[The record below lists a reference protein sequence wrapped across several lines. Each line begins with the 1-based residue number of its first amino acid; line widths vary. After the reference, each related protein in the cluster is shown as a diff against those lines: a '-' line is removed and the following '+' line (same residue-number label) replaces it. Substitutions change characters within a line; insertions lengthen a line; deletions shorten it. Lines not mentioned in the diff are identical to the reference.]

1 MPCSFDSLYQA
12 NHAKLNEELHLSLK
26 RLGFAPSYAD
36 VALFSQFPSPLGGLG
51 VRAMENIPFGTPIIS
66 EGELFSIVKDR
77 RVNQTQAGLEQF
89 QALSCPFQP
98 ATPDDRFRAN
108 SFAMGRDTRSGKEK
122 QGIFVRSSRFNHSCV
137 PNAHFAWNWRLK
149 RLTVHAIVDISKGE
163 EIFVNYRNDE
173 YLDTRAERVQALSDD
188 YNFDCTC
195 PACKPNT
202 VFGIASEERRRRM
215 RDLQDDIVLNRTS
228 TVAGDKIQ
236 LLADIKFFMV
246 LLRQEGLLYPQLAD
260 MYEEE
265 VMWYSR
271 EMGST
276 GAENSWYKGR
286 CLEEALEA
294 ARQKL
299 DLDVT
304 CNGYAAPEVTK
315 TLKLIIN
322 LKAQ

>member
-1 MPCSFDSLYQA
+1 MLCSFDSLYQA
-12 NHAKLNEELHLSLK
+12 NHAKSNGELHLSLK
-26 RLGFAPSYAD
+26 RLGIAPSYAD
-36 VALFSQFPSPLGGLG
+36 VALFSRFRSPLGGLG
-51 VRAMENIPFGTPIIS
+51 LRATERIPRGTPIIS
-66 EGELFSIVKDR
+66 EEELFLIVKDR
-77 RVNQTQAGLEQF
+77 RVNQIQAGLEQF

-108 SFAMGRDTRSGKEK
+108 SFAMGSTRSGKEK

-137 PNAHFAWNWRLK
+137 PNAHFAWNWKIK

-163 EIFVNYRNDE
+163 EIFINYRNDE

-202 VFGIASEERRRRM
+202 PFGIASEERRRRM
-215 RDLQDDIVLNRTS
+215 RDLQDDINLDPSS
-228 TVAGDKIQ
+228 TVADEKFQ
-236 LLADIKFFMV
+236 LLADIKFFIV

-271 EMGST
+271 EMSST
-276 GAENSWYKGR
+276 GDGNSRYK
-286 CLEEALEA
+286 E
-294 ARQKL
+294 
-299 DLDVT
+299 DVSRR
-304 CNGYAAPEVTK
+304 P
-315 TLKLIIN
+315 
-322 LKAQ
+322 